1 MPFDLSSAR
10 PVGDVYPADVQR
22 DRDRKRLDI
31 LQDEQRRYT
40 DPASQKALKTEVA
53 DTKKKIGPTKFD
65 LASAKPV
72 GDGSAPAKPGAG
84 KPAAKAEPP
93 EDPTSFWNLAGAAT
107 EPMLA
112 MGSGALGS
120 ITGGILGLGQLAA
133 NKLGGEKGPDP
144 GDVVRRVQNAMTYQP
159 RTTGAKNAMKV
170 FGFLPEKLHEG
181 AEWAGR
187 KTQDV
192 TGSPLAATAVQTG
205 AEFLPNLIG
214 AKGAKLFAEKTPG
227 VIPPLPR
234 PKLEPEATLL
244 KEKGVQPALGQML
257 GGGWNTTEQALA
269 KWPLVGAPI
278 RGARNRA
285 RVEFNEAPIKDAL
298 AEIGEKPTGG
308 VKPGHDMIADAYEK
322 FQQAYADVQARGKI
336 RLGPKPPEG
345 MPGTP
350 AVPGQIP
357 PPGPSLRAD
366 IDNVIAMAKSSKM
379 PKKYADELERI
390 INAEVLDRFPGLPK
404 PKARTAADI
413 AGSRPGATPS
423 GREQVVGGETI
434 KTMQSNLRREI
445 NLKKNNENRDV
456 RDQAQAL
463 KEVQAAINRA
473 LERENPQLAAEMKA
487 VDRGYAK
494 YKIVERAAG
503 KSKDGF
509 FTPAQFLQAIK
520 DKDKSKDKHLSSIG
534 KAPMQDF
541 GKAAQKII
549 GDTLPD
555 SGTPTQALV
564 AALVSSGLGKKGMG
578 ILGIPGG
585 LAGMAGLSPIYSP
598 AGLSLPER
606 MLLRPPGRRG
616 RAAGVAAGAIP
627 FGMIPPP
634 DK

>member
-1 MPFDLSSAR
+1 
-10 PVGDVYPADVQR
+10 
-22 DRDRKRLDI
+22 
-31 LQDEQRRYT
+31 
-40 DPASQKALKTEVA
+40 
-53 DTKKKIGPTKFD
+53 
-65 LASAKPV
+65 
-72 GDGSAPAKPGAG
+72 
-84 KPAAKAEPP
+84 
-93 EDPTSFWNLAGAAT
+93 
-107 EPMLA
+107 
-112 MGSGALGS
+112 
-120 ITGGILGLGQLAA
+120 
-133 NKLGGEKGPDP
+133 
-144 GDVVRRVQNAMTYQP
+144 
-159 RTTGAKNAMKV
+159 V
-170 FGFLPEKLHEG
+170 FGYLPEKLHEG
-181 AEWAGR
+181 AQWAGN
-187 KTQDV
+187 KTLEA
-192 TGSPLAATAVQTG
+192 TGSPGLATQVQTAG
-205 AEFLPNLIG
+205 EFLPSLIG
-214 AKGAKLFAEKTPG
+214 TKGAKLFAEKTPG

-234 PKLEPEATLL
+234 PKLEPEARLL
-244 KEKGVQPALGQML
+244 KDKGVQPALGQML

-308 VKPGHDMIADAYEK
+308 VKPGHDMIANAYEK

-366 IDNVIAMAKSSKM
+366 IDNVIRMAKSSKM

-404 PKARTAADI
+404 PKARTAGDI

-445 NLKKNNENRDV
+445 NLKKNSENRDV
-456 RDQAQAL
+456 RNQAQAL